1 MIILTDSIFFL
12 FDINNMKKTFELKR
26 CHIDVLLLCIIFL
39 IGAFIVYRQINGNKI
54 EKFYDLKQDD
64 LSELFSVETTSVSTN
79 ICAGNTN
86 NGHVYV
92 FYTNWCGASKSFMG
106 KDDKGR
112 VVDDNATWQIL
123 KKENQ
128 FKCENDKIGMHQID
142 CDTEEGSKLA
152 NKFKVEYLPS
162 LFFVTQ
168 SVNTSLDS
176 LDKVYTEIPNDPVPN
191 SKNFIRYN
199 DGVFKYTG
207 GHNLPA
213 VKNFITSQY
222 NQ

>member
-1 MIILTDSIFFL
+1 
-12 FDINNMKKTFELKR
+12 MKKTFELKR

-64 LSELFSVETTSVSTN
+64 LSELFTLESKDECDSY
-79 ICAGNTN
+79 

-142 CDTEEGSKLA
+142 CDTEEGSRLA

-162 LFFVTQ
+162 LFFITQ
-168 SVNTSLDS
+168 SVNSSLGS
-176 LDKVYTEIPNDPVPN
+176 SQKVYNEILTDPVLK
-191 SKNFIRYN
+191 SKNFIRYIE
-199 DGVFKYTG
+199 GVFKYTG
-207 GHNLPA
+207 EHNLPA

>member
-1 MIILTDSIFFL
+1 
-12 FDINNMKKTFELKR
+12 MKKTFELKR

-64 LSELFSVETTSVSTN
+64 LSELFTVETTSVSTN
-79 ICAGNTN
+79 ICADNTN

-162 LFFVTQ
+162 LFFVSQ

-199 DGVFKYTG
+199 EGVFKYTG
-207 GHNLPA
+207 EPNLPA
-213 VKNFITSQY
+213 VKNFINSQY

>member
-1 MIILTDSIFFL
+1 
-12 FDINNMKKTFELKR
+12 MKKTFELKR

-54 EKFYDLKQDD
+54 EKFYNLKQDD
-64 LSELFSVETTSVSTN
+64 LSELFTVETTVGQTN
-79 ICAGNTN
+79 ICPNNDN

-106 KDDKGR
+106 IDDKGK

-123 KKENQ
+123 KREHQ
-128 FKCENDKIGMHQID
+128 FKCDNDRIGMHQID
-142 CDTEEGSKLA
+142 CDTEEGSNLA
-152 NKFKVEYLPS
+152 NKFKIEYLPS
-162 LFFVTQ
+162 VFFVTE
-168 SVNTSLDS
+168 SVNSKFVLPPKK
-176 LDKVYTEIPNDPVPN
+176 KVYTEIPNDPIP
-191 SKNFIRYN
+191 IRYN
-199 DGVFKYTG
+199 DGVIKYTG
-207 GHNLPA
+207 EHNLPV